1 MGKKRK
7 GNESK
12 IRNEP
17 SGVVLSACLMVKD
30 EESMLPRCLASI
42 KNHVDEIIVVDTGS
56 TDATVEIAKSYGA
69 RIYHHPWENDF
80 SKHRNQS
87 ISYARGLWIFII
99 DADEECIVSPQ
110 RTMKSEIALADERG
124 MDSLVMRVKNAM
136 SEGKETVC
144 GDSLRLF
151 RNNGMIRYEGIV
163 HNNLSGFTNAGA
175 SLTHILHY
183 GYDQGT
189 ESTRKKFERTATLLK
204 KQIADNSS
212 NAAAHMYLSSSY
224 ESLEMCEE
232 SLSEG
237 TIAIDLVES
246 QGLTNKIY
254 VRAYY
259 CAIRALI
266 MSKRYDDAEMFCFR
280 ATSRFGHSIDILAAL
295 TMICF
300 EKKEWDRVIEYG
312 NQYLQK
318 LDQYMNP
325 EGISEIDH
333 ISTYGDAWKIYD
345 WMGSAKLQKGQ
356 IDDAEVFYRRA
367 SDLSPD
373 KESVFRHAGLALI
386 SAGEID
392 RSLPFLEGA
401 YGLSGGRKDSR
412 VVEALFK
419 IGILKSDAALTR
431 RSLVDALNMR
441 DLSVQWVMELA
452 DFAKRYQDS
461 ESAMVLLTSVSEMD
475 EHHVTA
481 RLNLALQFL
490 DQGRIEEV
498 VGLCDQILKI
508 LALPRNMTLNSINDL
523 LELWAGIGRSLQK
536 DSRFYDAALADTVS
550 TRLFE
555 SYSKKVLS

>member
-523 LELWAGIGRSLQK
+523 LELWAGIGRNLQK

-550 TRLFE
+550 TRLSE
-555 SYSKKVLS
+555 SCSKKVLS